1 MENLV
6 NYLLVYVIGN
16 ILFYILY
23 LGLLGFFAYSNKNY
37 KLPSKFSKWTMFLMV
52 FFPLFSLWACA
63 SMIYRMIIISRF
75 KKTNGTLYEQAIHIL
90 NLFEKGYITLPVYLE
105 YWGRIY
111 DQCNQINL
119 LNKKTKGS

>member
-52 FFPLFSLWACA
+52 FFPLFSLWACS
-63 SMIYRMIIISRF
+63 SMIYRMIIVNKF
-75 KKTNGTLYEQAIHIL
+75 KNTDRTLYEQAIHIL

-111 DQCNQINL
+111 DQYKQIVL
-119 LNKKTKGS
+119 LNKNMKGS